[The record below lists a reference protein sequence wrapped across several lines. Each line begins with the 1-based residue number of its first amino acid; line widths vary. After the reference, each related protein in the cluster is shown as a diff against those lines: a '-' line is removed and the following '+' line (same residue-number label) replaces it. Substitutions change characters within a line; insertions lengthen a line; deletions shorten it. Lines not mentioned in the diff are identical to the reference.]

1 MNLVKDCDPNGLSYF
16 EIHGMCVQ
24 LRAPTTTKFHYLI
37 PRGNLEQGFRFVIG
51 DEEVVYM
58 NELHVGWL
66 TDRIIFY
73 VENDEMLLVV
83 AMPCENVEGD
93 VEENREDHE
102 TTSENDL
109 NFLFIKNALLS
120 RLF

>member
-16 EIHGMCVQ
+16 EIHEMCVQ
-24 LRAPTTTKFHYLI
+24 IRAPTITKFHYLI

-51 DEEVVYM
+51 NEEVVYM

-66 TDRIIFY
+66 TIIFY

-93 VEENREDHE
+93 GEENREDLE
-102 TTSENDL
+102 TTSEND
-109 NFLFIKNALLS
+109 
-120 RLF
+120 